1 MIVRIV
7 KMHFRA
13 EEVPAFLALFE
24 ERKQLIRQFEGC
36 RHLELWQDAHLSEVY
51 FTYSIW
57 DSERSL
63 DHYRFSALFRDT
75 WARTKALFKEKPEAW
90 SLNQRMLVKG

>member
-36 RHLELWQDAHLSEVY
+36 R
-51 FTYSIW
+51 
-57 DSERSL
+57 
-63 DHYRFSALFRDT
+63 T
-75 WARTKALFKEKPEAW
+75 W
-90 SLNQRMLVKG
+90 SSGRMHT